1 MNKCTQNQLYDYY
14 NLPLQIKKKKDDIIL
29 IEIRVAL
36 DKLLLSEKLKY
47 QTNI

>member
-14 NLPLQIKKKKDDIIL
+14 NLPLQIKKKDDIIL